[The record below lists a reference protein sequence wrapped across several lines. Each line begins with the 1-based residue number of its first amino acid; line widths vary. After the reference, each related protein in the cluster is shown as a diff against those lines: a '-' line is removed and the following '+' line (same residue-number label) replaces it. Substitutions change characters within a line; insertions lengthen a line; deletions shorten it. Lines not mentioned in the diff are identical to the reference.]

1 MPSVP
6 HFLHIYQK
14 PSAGDAFILRKA
26 AFGYRHQ
33 ISAMGWFDT
42 ANCQLV
48 VSQIEGEQWLENFIG
63 NRVAVYVDNPAEPV
77 WEGLITRIT
86 LEAGGVVFTR
96 SLDEMFNG
104 VRVTYR
110 LGNSANAS
118 QTAFALN
125 TDSIAVYGA
134 KQGSIEAAYQTFT
147 GGTGRMTTIRDTVL
161 AYQGWPKSSASFGGA
176 VGIVSVEM
184 QGFYH
189 TLEWENVSNA
199 GTDNLTPTELITNI
213 VAAITNS
220 STFIDNA
227 DATEIGTNSA
237 FTTPEEV
244 RDGETVWQ
252 SIQKWAEPGDGTNR
266 WIAGVSPATFNRST
280 RRLYYRAFNNNVEY
294 IARVR
299 DGMRVR
305 NLYGG
310 LVRPWTVKP
319 DRAIRIT
326 DVLVG
331 WNAQGDDP
339 REFYIDGVQYDAE
352 SQQVTLQSVDDPGV
366 EGAFQLKKF
375 YKARGRPFGAPVRL

>member
-14 PSAGDAFILRKA
+14 PSAGDAFILRKQV
-26 AFGYRHQ
+26 FNYRHA
-33 ISAMGWFDT
+33 INAMGWFDT
-42 ANCQLV
+42 ANCQLA

-96 SLDEMFNG
+96 SLDEMYNG
-104 VRVTYR
+104 ARVTWR
-110 LGNSANAS
+110 PSSSTNAS

-134 KQGSIEAAYQTFT
+134 KQGSIEAAVEY
-147 GGTGRMTTIRDTVL
+147 GAGAGRMNTIRDLML
-161 AYQGWPKSSASFGGA
+161 AFQGWPKSSASFGGA
-176 VGIVSVEM
+176 VGLVSVEM
-184 QGFYH
+184 QGFFH
-189 TLEWENVSNA
+189 TLEWETVSNA
-199 GTDNLTPTELITNI
+199 GITNLNPHVLITNI
-213 VAAITNS
+213 VASITNS

-227 DATEIGTNSA
+227 DATEIEANTA
-237 FTTPEEV
+237 FATSEGV
-244 RDGETVWQ
+244 REGETVWQ

-294 IARVR
+294 IAHVR